1 MQLHSCLC
9 ERYLDDGGGRLYN
22 DFLAHYTGCQKKP
35 NSNSFLWGRLQD
47 SGCQQVWK
55 PLVAPTAGRQKRI
68 VFWKDIF
75 LTPCI
80 CYGPETG
87 KLHIAFINIFQN
99 INISKSANAS
109 TNIFQN
115 IKKCYIAK
123 YTIGFSKSLLDIL
136 HGLPLEHEISNKDII
151 DRARNLDLRKK
162 WHYR

>member
-1 MQLHSCLC
+1 MLRILKKCNYTVVC
-9 ERYLDDGGGRLYN
+9 VRDIWMMAEGGCIMTSWRITRGV
-22 DFLAHYTGCQKKP
+22 KKNP
-35 NSNSFLWGRLQD
+35 NLILSLGSPLQV

-115 IKKCYIAK
+115 IKKGYIAH
-123 YTIGFSKSLLDIL
+123 YTIGF
-136 HGLPLEHEISNKDII
+136 
-151 DRARNLDLRKK
+151 
-162 WHYR
+162 